1 MKNAFAETLLGYVLV
16 SAASNLFYHTLFL
29 QSDGVPLL
37 LSVLLGA
44 AGLFVLARK
53 HGRAGP
59 RRRAVLA
66 DLAFVLPVLLLP
78 LLPVGHSLALGI
90 TTAYACLFAVV
101 FVLRNHP
108 GRTS

>member
-1 MKNAFAETLLGYVLV
+1 MKNAYAATLLGYVLV

-29 QSDGVPLL
+29 QSDGVPLV

-44 AGLFVLARK
+44 AGLFVLARH
-53 HGRAGP
+53 HGRTG
-59 RRRAVLA
+59 RRALLT

-90 TTAYACLFAVV
+90 MTAYACIFVALFAY
-101 FVLRNHP
+101 RNHP